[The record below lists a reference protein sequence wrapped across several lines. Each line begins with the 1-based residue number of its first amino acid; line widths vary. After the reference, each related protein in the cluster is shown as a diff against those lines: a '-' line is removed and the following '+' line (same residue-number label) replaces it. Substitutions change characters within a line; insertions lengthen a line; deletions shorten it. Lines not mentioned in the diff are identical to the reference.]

1 VDSVTFQNTT
11 FQDQSTQRLDVAWH
25 ATESPATNPVVLE
38 FDIPAG
44 LHGAPATFSMGNGT
58 CVITSPKATCT
69 VDPAYVT
76 SNPLN
81 VHGSFTMGLVI
92 DLQNQQTVTGQTWQ
106 IGGATTNPVTVTS
119 RFCQQNCSWN
129 GSGESKSGS
138 YDNNTDTIT
147 WAVQLP
153 TSGNGFQTA
162 SDGQSLTPGQTVT
175 VADPFAGNDFT
186 VLGAPTV
193 SVAGCLTTDQW
204 GYQAPRYSTLDASQA
219 QVSADNTSVTFT
231 TAAGGCT
238 GSEAGTDP
246 TDLVGSV
253 YQVRWK
259 VHANDLGKGVTGPG
273 KYTNTA
279 TVSVNGTSSNAT
291 GNAQR
296 FTYGGTAVGE
306 NFGRFSLKKIFGATP
321 DVLRPQSVTVD
332 YTITYPGDVPPA
344 TSGTITLS
352 AGNGWQ
358 YTSAEIF
365 QGSAVTISEEN
376 PGPANVNWNFNL
388 TDADGTSLAQGVPGA
403 DDTSYSFS
411 ILAQTVSGYT
421 FTNTASVPE
430 QQQNAKKVLDNPDD
444 VTLPDGT
451 SFELDATWPDNPAL
465 GIKGGTAKA
474 ALPAD
479 GTVATFPNLPIGA
492 VATFSEATSAP
503 VAGATWTGSAVTP
516 STMTIGPDSQSV
528 TITATN
534 TLARNVGTFSVEKEL
549 TGDAAALVTDKT
561 FDVHY
566 SYPADASLGIEAGS
580 GTVKVTA
587 GDAPASVTAPAGAV
601 VTLSEQPVK
610 VEGGTWAAPEFT
622 PGSTFTVAQDENVA
636 IGLTNLITLD
646 TGAFSI
652 HKVVDG
658 TAAGSLPAEASFTV
672 HYTYPDGTGFSGS
685 EGDLTVKANGT
696 VTSPQLPYGATVTL
710 TEAVP
715 TAVSGATWSKPA
727 FSPSTVKIGDG
738 TTIEVTLTNTLN
750 KIPDPALASTGSN
763 LTPWVVLAA
772 AIVAAGLLML
782 LLMRRR
788 TA

>member
-1 VDSVTFQNTT
+1 
-11 FQDQSTQRLDVAWH
+11 
-25 ATESPATNPVVLE
+25 
-38 FDIPAG
+38 
-44 LHGAPATFSMGNGT
+44 
-58 CVITSPKATCT
+58 
-69 VDPAYVT
+69 VDPSYVT

-81 VHGSFTMGLVI
+81 VHGSFTMGVVI
-92 DLQNQQTVTGQTWQ
+92 DLQNQLTVTGQTWQ

-129 GSGESKSGS
+129 GSGQGKSGS
-138 YDNNTDTIT
+138 YDNSTDTIT
-147 WAVQLP
+147 WSVQLP
-153 TSGNGFQTA
+153 TGGSGFQTA
-162 SDGQSLTPGQTVT
+162 SDGLSLAPGQTVT
-175 VADPFAGNDFT
+175 VTDPFAGNDFT

-204 GYQAPRYSTLDASQA
+204 GYQAPRYSTLNAGQT
-219 QVSADNTSVTFT
+219 QVSSDDTSVTFT

-253 YQVRWK
+253 YQVHWK

-279 TVSVNGTSSNAT
+279 TVTVNGTTSSAT
-291 GNAQR
+291 GTAQR
-296 FTYGGTAVGE
+296 VTYGGTAVGE
-306 NFGRFSLKKIFGATP
+306 NFGRFTLKKIFGSTP

-358 YTSAEIF
+358 YTSPEIF
-365 QGSAVTISEEN
+365 QGSTVEISEEN

-388 TDADGTSLAQGVPGA
+388 TDADGTSLAQGVPGT
-403 DDTSYSFS
+403 DDASYSFPV
-411 ILAQTVSGYT
+411 LAQTVSAYT

-430 QQQNAKKVLDNPDD
+430 QQQNTQKVLDNPDN
-444 VTLPDGT
+444 VNLPDGT
-451 SFELDATWPDNPAL
+451 SFELDTTWPDNPTL
-465 GIKGGTAKA
+465 GIKGGSAKA
-474 ALPAD
+474 FLPAD
-479 GTVATFPNLPIGA
+479 GAVVNFPNLPIGA
-492 VATFSEATSAP
+492 VVTFAEATPAP
-503 VAGATWTGSAVTP
+503 VAGATWTSSAVTP
-516 STMTIGPDSQSV
+516 STLTIGPDSLPV
-528 TITATN
+528 TVTATN
-534 TLARNVGTFSVEKEL
+534 TLARNVGTFSIEKEL

-622 PGSTFTVAQDENVA
+622 PDSTFTVVQDENVA

-652 HKVVDG
+652 HKVVNG
-658 TAAGSLPAEASFTV
+658 TAVASLPAGTAFTV
-672 HYTYPDGTGFSGS
+672 HYSYADGTGFAGS
-685 EGDLTVKANGT
+685 EGDLTVKADGT

-710 TEAVP
+710 TE
-715 TAVSGATWSKPA
+715 TAPEAIPGATWAKPT
-727 FSPSTVKIGDG
+727 FSPSTVRIGDG
-738 TTIEVTLTNTLN
+738 TTIQVTLTNTLD

-763 LTPWVVLAA
+763 TTPWVVLAA
-772 AIVAAGLLML
+772 AVAAAGLLML

-788 TA
+788 RA